1 MTSLRRFAP
10 ILALVGVLAG
20 SAWAGAQSAQPPEQL
35 DEFIPIDQLP
45 QQEQI
50 PAANLLVPA
59 YAFVW
64 LAVLVYVGSIAK
76 RIGGVERE
84 IQRLESDMKARK

>member
-1 MTSLRRFAP
+1 MTSFLRRVSAALLVAAVMSGP
-10 ILALVGVLAG
+10 AIL
-20 SAWAGAQSAQPPEQL
+20 GAQQPPAPV
-35 DEFIPIDQLP
+35 DEFVPIDQLP

-64 LAVLVYVGSIAK
+64 LAVLVYVVSVA
-76 RIGGVERE
+76 RRMSGVERDV
-84 IQRLESDMKARK
+84 QRLESELRAKK